1 MDNDDTPLH
10 ARGDPAGNEPN
21 PDAPVSGPPSWL
33 VGAAAALGVGAAA
46 ATLALPA
53 GIAWAFTHPPRRL
66 HLRTPRAL
74 HLHFHRVRLLTQD
87 GVRLSAWHVPVN
99 KARVARGLVVVCH
112 GYYGNRA
119 EMLPHLAFLH
129 AAGYEALLLD
139 FRAHGWS
146 GGRLTTFGVHET
158 LDVRAALDWVG
169 RQPTL
174 RELPLALLGESMG
187 AAVCLLV
194 AAADTRVRA
203 VVSDAAFARFDSAV
217 EGRLR
222 TILGRLADPVIPP
235 AQAAGERLLGVR
247 CIEIAPEEAIAK
259 IAPRPVLLIHGGRDR
274 LIRVENAYRLL
285 RAARKNPNNRVSL
298 WEVPSAGHV
307 ASIRLAPD
315 EYARR
320 VLTFLEM
327 ALTPFPLRIRR
338 IQAPRCLRRRRGVT
352 GGEGNKNKGQA
363 GPGRES
369 EKAKQGHGFG
379 RRENRARF
387 LCVCR
392 THVHSKPAQQR
403 ARIPASPERGRQ
415 PP

>member
-1 MDNDDTPLH
+1 
-10 ARGDPAGNEPN
+10 
-21 PDAPVSGPPSWL
+21 
-33 VGAAAALGVGAAA
+33 
-46 ATLALPA
+46 
-53 GIAWAFTHPPRRL
+53 
-66 HLRTPRAL
+66 
-74 HLHFHRVRLLTQD
+74 
-87 GVRLSAWHVPVN
+87 
-99 KARVARGLVVVCH
+99 
-112 GYYGNRA
+112 
-119 EMLPHLAFLH
+119 
-129 AAGYEALLLD
+129 
-139 FRAHGWS
+139 
-146 GGRLTTFGVHET
+146 
-158 LDVRAALDWVG
+158 
-169 RQPTL
+169 
-174 RELPLALLGESMG
+174 MG

-327 ALTPFPLRIRR
+327 ALTPFPCENTENTG
-338 IQAPRCLRRRRGVT
+338 APLL
-352 GGEGNKNKGQA
+352 A
-363 GPGRES
+363 
-369 EKAKQGHGFG
+369 AQGCDWG
-379 RRENRARF
+379 
-387 LCVCR
+387 
-392 THVHSKPAQQR
+392 
-403 ARIPASPERGRQ
+403 
-415 PP
+415 